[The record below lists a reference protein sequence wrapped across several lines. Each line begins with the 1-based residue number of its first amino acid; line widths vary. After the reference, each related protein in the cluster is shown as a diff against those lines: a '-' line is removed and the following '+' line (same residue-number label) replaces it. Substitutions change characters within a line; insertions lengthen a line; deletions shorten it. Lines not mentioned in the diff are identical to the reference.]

1 MKILVVVK
9 RVIDY
14 NVQIRVKE
22 DGSGVH
28 TDNVKMST
36 NPPDDNAVEEAV
48 KLKESGKAKEVV
60 AVTIGDEKAQET
72 VRKALAV
79 GADRG
84 VHVKIE
90 GYVEPLGAAKILKK
104 IVEKEKPELVLMGKQ
119 AIDDD
124 TAQRGQMLAAILG
137 WPQGTFASKL
147 EMKNKALEVTREV
160 DEGLETIEINLP
172 AVVTCDLRL
181 NEPRY
186 ASLPNIMKA
195 KKKSIE
201 QIIAKDLGVDL
212 AHRLQQLKV
221 EEPPKRKS
229 GIKVSEIG
237 FGAWTIALNWWG
249 KEIEEDEAKR
259 MLKKAYDLGINF
271 FETADMYGK
280 GKSEKLIGE
289 VFSGMR
295 NEVVISTKYSYDF
308 ENVDQI
314 GHKELPQRFDPE
326 FTNRALK
333 NSLARLQTDY
343 IDVYGLHNPKLRHI
357 HDDAI
362 YQTLDGLIGDGKIKT
377 YQVALGPAIGW
388 TEEGIEAMER
398 KNVSAVQTV
407 YNILEQ
413 TPGNEL
419 IERGAEKDVGILVR
433 VPDASGILTG
443 KVNEKT
449 KIDEKDHRSVRKGE
463 WIKASLKKVEQIR
476 PIAERNDLSI
486 IELAIKFIIS
496 KNPISSVLPTVISE
510 EEIESLLQCLMEI
523 TSAVP
528 T

>member
-1 MKILVVVK
+1 
-9 RVIDY
+9 
-14 NVQIRVKE
+14 
-22 DGSGVH
+22 
-28 TDNVKMST
+28 
-36 NPPDDNAVEEAV
+36 
-48 KLKESGKAKEVV
+48 LK
-60 AVTIGDEKAQET
+60 
-72 VRKALAV
+72 
-79 GADRG
+79 
-84 VHVKIE
+84 
-90 GYVEPLGAAKILKK
+90 YKK
-104 IVEKEKPELVLMGKQ
+104 FG
-119 AIDDD
+119 
-124 TAQRGQMLAAILG
+124 
-137 WPQGTFASKL
+137 
-147 EMKNKALEVTREV
+147 
-160 DEGLETIEINLP
+160 
-172 AVVTCDLRL
+172 
-181 NEPRY
+181 
-186 ASLPNIMKA
+186 
-195 KKKSIE
+195 
-201 QIIAKDLGVDL
+201 
-212 AHRLQQLKV
+212 
-221 EEPPKRKS
+221 KS

-249 KEIEEDEAKR
+249 KEIQEDEAKR

-314 GHKELPQRFDPE
+314 GHKELPQRFDSE

-357 HDDAI
+357 HDDTI
-362 YQTLDGLIGDGKIKT
+362 FQTLDGLIGEGKIKT

-443 KVNEKT
+443 KVDENT

-510 EEIESLLQCLMEI
+510 EEIEKFAAMSDGNYISSSDMKEI
-523 TSAVP
+523 DELYNSWWQESPYELKATVQ
-528 T
+528 